1 MPPTPRVASR
11 HRTGVAAILL
21 ILTALGAI
29 ALPSQPAA
37 ADRITA
43 NGWTTSGRTDRVELA
58 PGTSVTITVDVTAST
73 SRRALVD
80 VEVYDAQGRRVLQR
94 FWDGQSFA
102 AGQRVRYRPV
112 WSSPAGVAGGTYT
125 VKVGVFGEGWSGLLH
140 WNDRAATFSVTG
152 TAPPPTTAP
161 PTTAPPTT
169 APPTTAPAT
178 TAPPTTAPPTTAP
191 PSGRFVTLPVGAVL
205 PGDAECAARV
215 RDAAEIRP
223 ANASYNQTTGGRHPD
238 ATGLYTR
245 VSGNFTGTTDEI
257 IQWASCKWGFDE
269 DVIRAQTA
277 KESWWFQ
284 RNGGDFTTDPT
295 RCAPGHGFGVDG
307 RPGECAESVGVQQ
320 VRYPYHQW
328 AFPWATYSTAQ
339 NLDYAL
345 AVRRACFEGY
355 ETWFN
360 HVERG
365 RDYVAG
371 DLWGCIGA
379 WFSGRWYTPASVTYI
394 ADVQNYLNQR
404 IWTRPEFINFT
415 G

>member
-1 MPPTPRVASR
+1 MPPKHRARSR
-11 HRTGVAAILL
+11 CRTGLAALLL
-21 ILTALGAI
+21 ILTAVGTI
-29 ALPSQPAA
+29 AVPSQPAA

-43 NGWTTSGRTDRVELA
+43 NGWTTSGGTYRVNVA
-58 PGTSVTITVDVTAST
+58 PGSSITIIVDVTAAT
-73 SRRALVD
+73 SQRALID

-94 FWDGQSFA
+94 FWDGQAFT

-112 WSSPAGVAGGTYT
+112 WSAPVGAAAGTYT
-125 VKVGVFGEGWSGLLH
+125 VKVGLFGEGWTGLLH
-140 WNDRAATFSVTG
+140 WNDRAATFGVTD
-152 TAPPPTTAP
+152 TAPPTTAPPATTAP

-169 APPTTAPAT
+169 APPTTAP
-178 TAPPTTAPPTTAP
+178 
-191 PSGRFVTLPVGAVL
+191 PSGRFQTLPVGAAL

-223 ANASYNQTTGGRHPD
+223 ANASYNQTTGSRHPD
-238 ATGLYTR
+238 ATGLFTR
-245 VSGNFTGTTDEI
+245 VTGNFTGTTDEI

-284 RNGGDFTTDPT
+284 RNGGDFTTDPS
-295 RCAPGHGFGVDG
+295 RCTPGHWFGVDG

-328 AFPWATYSTAQ
+328 AFPSATYSTAQ

-345 AVRRACFEGY
+345 AVRRNCFEGND
-355 ETWFN
+355 TWFN

-371 DLWGCIGA
+371 DLWGCVGA
-379 WFSGRWYTPASVTYI
+379 WLSGRWYTAPSVAYI
-394 ADVQNYLNQR
+394 ADVQSYLSQR
-404 IWTRPEFINFT
+404 IWTRPDFVNFT